1 MLGFG
6 RGRKDGI
13 NPRLW
18 KLRENPLHNRRILLF
33 FRNKPQCVRIVL
45 GFCVG
50 KKNKKY
56 FSKNEKSACILFW
69 IMYNTN
75 YDDAPFVSESSRTRP
90 TKAKCGRLYL
100 INPPRHPVEARV
112 CVLSTNSAPCGQRW
126 TKCVDKLYRCWREST
141 LAETPQIVAE
151 PRISTK

>member
-1 MLGFG
+1 
-6 RGRKDGI
+6 
-13 NPRLW
+13 
-18 KLRENPLHNRRILLF
+18 
-33 FRNKPQCVRIVL
+33 
-45 GFCVG
+45 
-50 KKNKKY
+50 
-56 FSKNEKSACILFW
+56 
-69 IMYNTN
+69 MYNTN
-75 YDDAPFVSESSRTRP
+75 HDDAPFVSESSRTRP